1 MNQYVILTDSACD
14 ITKEILD
21 SWNVGFVSL
30 TFKFTD
36 SDIEY
41 RNSDMPVEQFYSEM
55 RAGRVAKTA
64 AINVDTF
71 IDLFEK
77 ELEKGNDILHI
88 GFSSG
93 LSSTYNAAR
102 MAGEQLKEKYP
113 DRKIITVDSLAASA
127 GQGLLVYLTVQKK
140 NEGASIEEAAEYA
153 KGLVPHICHWFTVDD
168 LVYLKRGGRVSA
180 TAAFFGNALGIK
192 PVMHVDDEGHL
203 VPVTKV
209 RGRRTS
215 LATMADMYTELAE
228 DLTGGTV
235 FISHGDCIN
244 DAELLAKMLKDKHGV
259 DVQIITSVGTVIGAH
274 SGPGTLAL
282 FFVGKHK

>member
-127 GQGLLVYLTVQKK
+127 GQGLLVSVQ
-140 NEGASIEEAAEYA
+140 S
-153 KGLVPHICHWFTVDD
+153 L
-168 LVYLKRGGRVSA
+168 S
-180 TAAFFGNALGIK
+180 
-192 PVMHVDDEGHL
+192 HV
-203 VPVTKV
+203 
-209 RGRRTS
+209 
-215 LATMADMYTELAE
+215 
-228 DLTGGTV
+228 
-235 FISHGDCIN
+235 
-244 DAELLAKMLKDKHGV
+244 
-259 DVQIITSVGTVIGAH
+259 
-274 SGPGTLAL
+274 
-282 FFVGKHK
+282 